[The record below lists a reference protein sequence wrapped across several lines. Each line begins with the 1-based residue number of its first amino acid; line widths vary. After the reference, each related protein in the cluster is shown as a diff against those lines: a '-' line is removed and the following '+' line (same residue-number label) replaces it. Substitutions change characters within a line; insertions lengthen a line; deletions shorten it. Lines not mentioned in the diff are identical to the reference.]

1 ARPQMGDQHGRLR
14 IVRRHVQQLRDRAE
28 RGLCRTGGHLRAGVP
43 TTARIAHIR
52 GPAAPEE
59 GQGRGV
65 RRTRRAPAYGGRL
78 VTLMARVPFTMPKPA
93 DLLQLRA
100 DALGRLAELG
110 GSVHVF
116 KGMISVTLPK
126 EQVISALRAVRDMG
140 YEMLTDVHGMDYLTY
155 PGHKGK
161 RFSVV
166 YDVHDLSGAERL
178 FLRVDLDDGE
188 SVTTCTG
195 IWPGASFLERE
206 CFDMIGVVFDGHPDL
221 RKILTPEDLD
231 GHPHRKDY
239 PLGETP
245 TLFND
250 GRSLDPPS
258 FRAGLTGRDPGL
270 TGWKGGTR
278 EGVSATQVPGPRS
291 RLTSNLDAGEASEN

>member
-1 ARPQMGDQHGRLR
+1 
-14 IVRRHVQQLRDRAE
+14 
-28 RGLCRTGGHLRAGVP
+28 
-43 TTARIAHIR
+43 
-52 GPAAPEE
+52 
-59 GQGRGV
+59 
-65 RRTRRAPAYGGRL
+65 
-78 VTLMARVPFTMPKPA
+78 MARVPFTMPKPA
-93 DLLQLRA
+93 DLVQMRA

-110 GSVHVF
+110 GSVHEF
-116 KGMISVTLPK
+116 KGMISVTLPVD
-126 EQVISALRAVRDMG
+126 QIIVALRAVRDLG

-155 PGHKGK
+155 PGHQGK

-178 FLRVDLDDGE
+178 FLRVDLDEGE
-188 SVTTCTG
+188 SVPTSTG

-206 CFDMIGVVFDGHPDL
+206 CFDMMGVVFEGHPDL
-221 RKILTPEDLD
+221 RKLLTPEDLD

-250 GRSLDPPS
+250 GRFLDPPS

-270 TGWKGGTR
+270 TGWKGGAR
-278 EGVSATQVPGPRS
+278 EGVRATQLPGSRS
-291 RLTSNLDAGEASEN
+291 RLTSNLDAQEAGEN